1 MGLLDDIFKGKSQNT
16 KGEKKQLLWLSL
28 TTEEQLQHI
37 KALSKTKPQLIFK
50 HSTRCGISRMVL
62 SQFEKEFSLA
72 ENQMD
77 LYYLDLLNYRSV
89 SDAIATIFD
98 IEHQS
103 PQVLIIKNESVVAH
117 DSHSG
122 ITNLDLLGY

>member
-98 IEHQS
+98 IEHQ
-103 PQVLIIKNESVVAH
+103 
-117 DSHSG
+117 
-122 ITNLDLLGY
+122 